1 MNLAFLS
8 MVSVLFIRSLV
19 CIVFGVHCLCESVE
33 EPKILCLDSE
43 CAG

>member
-1 MNLAFLS
+1 MSYLEGLWY
-8 MVSVLFIRSLV
+8 V